1 MWDYSVTDKQAEL
14 KAIQWDVYNSN
25 QYKTLII
32 ETKNGDRVLK
42 SDMPLAYKERIGIEG
57 RASLVIENITFQDNT
72 FFRCTLRAEPA
83 SGLQSRV
90 SSVKLIVTGMTVWN
104 CYFLIPFGI
113 VVVMAQRWAS
123 GDGLCGE

>member
-57 RASLVIENITFQDNT
+57 RASLVIENITVQDNT

-83 SGLQSRV
+83 SRLQSKV
-90 SSVKLIVTGMTVWN
+90 SSVKLIVTGMTFWN
-104 CYFLIPFGI
+104 YCYF
-113 VVVMAQRWAS
+113 
-123 GDGLCGE
+123 